1 MKKTTPFWLNDPK
14 ILLNNEY
21 IHEVYPTN
29 NMQYYQKLNS
39 VTRLIMLI
47 SIICYFLTNNI
58 KIIYI
63 GLFSIALICILYS
76 INKQKLTSNDIEG
89 FEGFNEINSSQ
100 NINNDNAN
108 ISQSEYQS
116 GTSTNPFSNVMISD
130 INEHSN
136 KKPAPPAY
144 DKNISTQITNNIKK
158 AVQEMNPNIKNTN
171 KQLYGDIHENFNLDL
186 SNRAFFSTAN
196 TETIPGDQTEL
207 GKFLYGN
214 MSSSHD
220 TNEEGAA
227 ERVKNT
233 FRYTL
238 Y

>member
-1 MKKTTPFWLNDPK
+1 MKKTIPFWLNDPK

-21 IHEVYPTN
+21 ISEVYPTT

-58 KIIYI
+58 KFIYI
-63 GLFSIALICILYS
+63 GLFSISLICILYL
-76 INKQKLTSNDIEG
+76 INKQKLTSDTIEG
-89 FEGFNEINSSQ
+89 FEGFNKTNSLQ
-100 NINNDNAN
+100 NINNDTAN
-108 ISQSEYQS
+108 ISQSEYQY
-116 GTSTNPFSNVMISD
+116 GTPTNPFSNVMISD
-130 INEHSN
+130 INEHPN

-171 KQLYGDIHENFNLDL
+171 KQLYGDIHEKFNLDM

-196 TETIPGDQTEL
+196 TESIPGDQTEL

-214 MSSSHD
+214 MPSSHD
-220 TNEEGAA
+220 NTEAGA
-227 ERVKNT
+227 EQRVKDT
-233 FRYTL
+233 SRYIL